1 MGVIWFPSIHNFLKL
16 KYSCASFTCK
26 LRNNVML
33 FYKSNCKERESG
45 QLQNMIRDRY
55 KKHFYSCFLNF
66 FSREKRI
73 SFSLGKTEKLT
84 KHMSLR
90 GPRLAM

>member
-26 LRNNVML
+26 LRNNVLL

-45 QLQNMIRDRY
+45 QLQHMIGDRY
-55 KKHFYSCFLNF
+55 KNIF
-66 FSREKRI
+66 I
-73 SFSLGKTEKLT
+73 
-84 KHMSLR
+84 
-90 GPRLAM
+90 LAF

>member
-26 LRNNVML
+26 LRNNVLL

-45 QLQNMIRDRY
+45 QLQNMIGDRY
-55 KKHFYSCFLNF
+55 KNIF
-66 FSREKRI
+66 I
-73 SFSLGKTEKLT
+73 
-84 KHMSLR
+84 
-90 GPRLAM
+90 LAF

>member
-33 FYKSNCKERESG
+33 FYKSNCKERE
-45 QLQNMIRDRY
+45 
-55 KKHFYSCFLNF
+55 
-66 FSREKRI
+66 REWPTTEYDKRQI
-73 SFSLGKTEKLT
+73 LKNIFI
-84 KHMSLR
+84 
-90 GPRLAM
+90 LAF

>member
-1 MGVIWFPSIHNFLKL
+1 MGVSWFLRIL
-16 KYSCASFTCK
+16 SFTCK

-33 FYKSNCKERESG
+33 FYKSNCKERERESG

>member
-1 MGVIWFPSIHNFLKL
+1 MGVIWFLRILNFLKTKL

-45 QLQNMIRDRY
+45 QLQNVIGDRY
-55 KKHFYSCFLNF
+55 KNIF
-66 FSREKRI
+66 I
-73 SFSLGKTEKLT
+73 
-84 KHMSLR
+84 
-90 GPRLAM
+90 LAF

>member
-26 LRNNVML
+26 LILRNNVML

-45 QLQNMIRDRY
+45 QLQNMIGDRY
-55 KKHFYSCFLNF
+55 KNIF
-66 FSREKRI
+66 I
-73 SFSLGKTEKLT
+73 
-84 KHMSLR
+84 
-90 GPRLAM
+90 LAF

>member
-1 MGVIWFPSIHNFLKL
+1 MGAIWFPSIHNLLKL

-45 QLQNMIRDRY
+45 QLQNM
-55 KKHFYSCFLNF
+55 
-66 FSREKRI
+66 KRQI
-73 SFSLGKTEKLT
+73 
-84 KHMSLR
+84 
-90 GPRLAM
+90 

>member
-1 MGVIWFPSIHNFLKL
+1 MGVIWFPSRLNFLKL

-45 QLQNMIRDRY
+45 QLQNMIGDRY
-55 KKHFYSCFLNF
+55 KNIF
-66 FSREKRI
+66 I
-73 SFSLGKTEKLT
+73 
-84 KHMSLR
+84 
-90 GPRLAM
+90 LAF